1 MLVNSKNQP
10 VKVSDKLNSKTH
22 PTIFRN
28 LHEKLEPSDK
38 YAGGMFK
45 INVRAKFYETNQ

>member
-22 PTIFRN
+22 PQIFRN
-28 LHEKLEPSDK
+28 LHEKLEPQGYS
-38 YAGGMFK
+38 GGMFK
-45 INVRAKFYETNQ
+45 INVRAKFYETAQ